1 MIQDVILNL
10 LNNNNNVIDISY
22 DKFIL
27 PIEYLNDKIYISD
40 SIRNDLE
47 LDNKTSNNNNT
58 DEISNNIID
67 NSYLEI
73 TSIYKYV
80 FNPQT
85 DLENNQL
92 NKWSKYYTNNKSFLL
107 DTQYLLSNYSKN
119 ESQDIINES
128 QDIINESQD
137 IINDIS
143 DDVLYT
149 EFNKLARDKY
159 FIDKYQYIDLP
170 YLNKFNNN
178 EYVLEILSLNNLL
191 NPLLTLLM
199 PIIFLLL
206 PFVIIKL
213 QNSKITLESY
223 ISYLKL
229 IFKNHIIGKV
239 LTGFS
244 QTSFSNKIY
253 ILFSFALYIFQIY
266 QNYNLCIK
274 FYKNI
279 KYIHIHLKNIKNYL
293 ENSLLEFNNLLKY
306 TSKLET
312 YKEFNNTIIDNIN
325 TIKEYLNKLNK
336 ISEYKLN
343 IKKITELGHLM
354 KCFYI
359 LNCDKKLV
367 ESLYYCFDLKTYI
380 NNISNLQKNIKLKT
394 INLCNFIDNKNN
406 RESKIINQYYA
417 PLLNDNNINGKIIKN
432 TINLDK
438 NIIISGPN
446 ASGKTTILKSSIF
459 NIILS
464 QQLGC
469 GFFDSADLKIYDVI
483 HCYLNIPD
491 TSNRDSLFQ
500 AEARRCKEIITSIS
514 ENGSKNHF
522 CIFDELY
529 SGTNPDEAVKSGY
542 HFLKY
547 INGKNVNFLLTTHYT
562 KLCRQ
567 LNTLNLSNYKMS
579 VKIEENDFRYTYK
592 LTKGISK
599 IKGGI
604 KVLKDLQYPK
614 QIIENI
620 HTKL

>member
-1 MIQDVILNL
+1 MIQDIILNL
-10 LNNNNNVIDISY
+10 FNTYNNDIDISY
-22 DKFIL
+22 NKFIL

-40 SIRNDLE
+40 GIKNDLE
-47 LDNKTSNNNNT
+47 LDSKNIDITNNKTSNNNINT

-67 NSYLEI
+67 NSYHEI
-73 TSIYKYV
+73 TSLYKYV

-107 DTQYLLSNYSKN
+107 DTQYLLSNYNKI
-119 ESQDIINES
+119 ETQK
-128 QDIINESQD
+128 
-137 IINDIS
+137 INDIS
-143 DDVLYT
+143 DDDLYT
-149 EFNKLARDKY
+149 EFNKLSRDKY

-170 YLNKFNNN
+170 YFNKYNNN

-206 PFVIIKL
+206 PFIIIKL

-229 IFKNHIIGKV
+229 VFQNHIIGKV
-239 LTGFS
+239 FTGFS
-244 QTSFSNKIY
+244 QASFSNKIY

-293 ENSLLEFNNLLKY
+293 ENSLIEFDNLLKY

-312 YKEFNNTIIDNIN
+312 YKEFNDTIRDNIN
-325 TIKEYLNKLNK
+325 TIKEYLNKLDK

-343 IKKITELGHLM
+343 IKKLAELGHLM
-354 KCFYI
+354 KCFYM
-359 LNCDKKLV
+359 LNCDKKLI
-367 ESLYYCFDLKTYI
+367 ESLYYFFDLKTYI

-394 INLCNFIDNKNN
+394 INLCNFIENKNN
-406 RESKIINQYYA
+406 TPSKIVNQYYA
-417 PLLNDNNINGKIIKN
+417 PLLNNNNTSSKIVKN

-514 ENGSKNHF
+514 ENTSKNHF

-547 INGKNVNFLLTTHYT
+547 INSKNINFLLTTHYT
-562 KLCRQ
+562 KLCKQ
-567 LNTLNLSNYKMS
+567 LKTLNISNYKMS
-579 VKIEENDFRYTYK
+579 VKIVENDFNYTYK

-604 KVLKDLQYPK
+604 KVLKDLQYPE

-620 HTKL
+620 DTKL

>member
-1 MIQDVILNL
+1 MIQDIIVNL
-10 LNNNNNVIDISY
+10 FNNNNNRFDICY
-22 DKFIL
+22 NNFIL

-40 SIRNDLE
+40 SIKNDLE
-47 LDNKTSNNNNT
+47 LNNKKSDNDINT
-58 DEISNNIID
+58 HEISNNIVD

-73 TSIYKYV
+73 TSLYKYV

-85 DLENNQL
+85 HLENNQL
-92 NKWSKYYTNNKSFLL
+92 NKWCKYYTNNKSFLL
-107 DTQYLLSNYSKN
+107 DTQDLLSNYKKI
-119 ESQDIINES
+119 DT
-128 QDIINESQD
+128 QD

-143 DDVLYT
+143 DDVLFN
-149 EFNKLARDKY
+149 EFNNLSRDKY

-170 YLNKFNNN
+170 YFNKYNNN

-229 IFKNHIIGKV
+229 VFQNHIIGKV

-244 QTSFSNKIY
+244 EASLSNKIY

-293 ENSLLEFNNLLKY
+293 ENSLLEFNNLLEY

-312 YKEFNNTIIDNIN
+312 YKEFNNTITDNIN
-325 TIKEYLNKLNK
+325 TIKEYLNKLYK

-343 IKKITELGHLM
+343 IKKLSELGHLM

-380 NNISNLQKNIKLKT
+380 NNISNLQKNIKNKT
-394 INLCNFIDNKNN
+394 INLCNFIENKNTS
-406 RESKIINQYYA
+406 SKIVNQYYA
-417 PLLNDNNINGKIIKN
+417 PLLNGNNTTSKIIKN
-432 TINLDK
+432 TIDLDK

-469 GFFDSADLKIYDVI
+469 GFFDSADLKIYDFI

-500 AEARRCKEIITSIS
+500 AEARRCKEIITCIS
-514 ENGSKNHF
+514 ENNSKNHF

-547 INGKNVNFLLTTHYT
+547 INNNNVNFLLTTHYT
-562 KLCRQ
+562 KLCKQ
-567 LNTLNLSNYKMS
+567 LSTLNISNYKMS
-579 VKIEENDFRYTYK
+579 VKIVNNDFKYTYK
-592 LTKGISK
+592 LAKGISK

-604 KVLKDLQYPK
+604 KVLKDLQYPE
-614 QIIENI
+614 QIIKNI
-620 HTKL
+620 NTKL